1 MPKETL
7 KLFNLPNL
15 LTSANGICGV
25 LSIVMAFFYRL
36 EISCLLVVLAMMF
49 DFLDGFIARRLQLS
63 SAIGKDLDS
72 LADMIS
78 FGIAPAILLFLC
90 IEIQINGSMEAS
102 FQKFHALSFQKIEDF
117 LCFFPLSISFCS
129 MFRLAKF
136 NHDERQNER
145 FIGLPTPA
153 NALFFLFFPLMIW
166 QTNSME
172 TPIQGITLFF
182 LNPWFMA
189 LVSFFFPL
197 LLLAEWPL
205 LSLKFKSFAWAENRL
220 RFLLLGISL
229 ITILLMHI
237 YAIPIIILLYLLLS
251 LFEPLIT
258 PKTP

>member
-1 MPKETL
+1 MPKETP

-36 EISCLLVVLAMMF
+36 EISCLLVVLALMF

-117 LCFFPLSISFCS
+117 LC
-129 MFRLAKF
+129 
-136 NHDERQNER
+136 
-145 FIGLPTPA
+145 
-153 NALFFLFFPLMIW
+153 FFPLMIW

-258 PKTP
+258 PKTS